1 MNTSKNSKA
10 DLLAVLASLLLVF
23 LAAFEFGKGAK
34 VLWPHYMSPLI
45 LLFLSLGSAV
55 LIAFFLKH
63 SFKPFIAYALWV
75 GSIGFALLF
84 WGAYFTWQQA
94 LCVPLAAC
102 TVLLLAGLA
111 GRVGLALSS
120 LFELAFLAGTL
131 VLALRLG
138 GILGASFYGIVLIS
152 SFAIFSSQE
161 NLKALGA
168 RIAFSVG
175 LLVIG
180 RAAIQYYLLQSGYA
194 SLGVVVS
201 VPYSFLLLFLGFALP
216 LILQRL
222 SAEGDLSWLLWAV
235 LSIVLPLSLG
245 FIFHSRALAAYLLGL
260 VSSGFIVFVLWR
272 VPFRVGYFIYLNLIL
287 ACVALP
293 YFIQYSYLGR
303 LPRVG
308 VLTLSALLFAFALLP
323 QCLKKDSTAQ
333 L

>member
-1 MNTSKNSKA
+1 MNTLKNSKA
-10 DLLAVLASLLLVF
+10 ELFAVLASLLLVF
-23 LAAFEFGKGAK
+23 WVAFEFGKGAK
-34 VLWPHYMSPLI
+34 VLWPNYMSPLI
-45 LLFLSLGSAV
+45 LLFLSFGSAA
-55 LIAFFLKH
+55 LISLFFKKSL
-63 SFKPFIAYALWV
+63 KPFIAYALVV
-75 GSIGFALLF
+75 GSLGFALLF
-84 WGAYFTWQQA
+84 WGAHFTWQQA
-94 LCVPLAAC
+94 LCVPLAAG
-102 TVLLLAGLA
+102 TVVLLAGLA
-111 GRVGLALSS
+111 GRVGLSLVS

-152 SFAIFSSQE
+152 SFFIFSAQD
-161 NLKALGA
+161 NLKTFGA
-168 RIAFSVG
+168 QLAFSVG

-216 LILQRL
+216 LVLQRL
-222 SAEGDLSWLLWAV
+222 SAEGECSWLLWGV
-235 LSIVLPLSLG
+235 VSLLLPLSLG

-272 VPFRVGYFIYLNLIL
+272 VPLRLGYFVYLNLIL
-287 ACVALP
+287 ACAALP
-293 YFIQYSYLGR
+293 YFVQYSYLGR

-308 VLTLSALLFAFALLP
+308 ILTLSALLLAFALLP